1 MSRIGDFK
9 YWTLAD
15 GQCVRVEDVMLRTG
29 LTYTGA
35 SSRLRRYTRPEDVFA
50 SKKQQ
55 GIPKGSTLKKIK
67 WVSAPSKVCWGIQ
80 YESEWEDGIL
90 RENGPADRYGQLLGR
105 RELLALAKYRDKLRQ
120 EWLDNN
126 NIINKENNND

>member
-1 MSRIGDFK
+1 MSRTGDFK

-35 SSRLRRYTRPEDVFA
+35 SSRLRRYTKPEDVFA

-67 WVSAPSKVCWGIQ
+67 WVSKPSKVCWGIQ

-90 RENGPADRYGQLLGR
+90 HETGPADRYGQLLSR
-105 RELLALAKYRDKLRQ
+105 RETLALARFRDKLRQ
-120 EWLDNN
+120 EWRDNN
-126 NIINKENNND
+126 NIINMEEKDD

>member
-1 MSRIGDFK
+1 MSRLGNLK

-15 GQCVRVEDVMLRTG
+15 GQCVRIEDVMLRAG

-35 SSRLRRYTRPEDVFA
+35 CSRLRRYTRPEDVFA

-55 GIPKGSTLKKIK
+55 GIPKGTTLDKIE
-67 WVSAPSKVCWGIQ
+67 WINAPSKVCWGIQ

-90 RENGPADRYGQLLGR
+90 RENGPTDRYGKPLGL
-105 RELLALAKYRDKLRQ
+105 RETLALAKYRDKLRQ

-126 NIINKENNND
+126 DIINKEDNND